1 MIGPNWFDRDEA
13 LRRLADDPFD
23 VLVVGGGYTG
33 LRWWRGQGSRRSG
46 RRFRC
51 AEGAPSK
58 PNAANIVV
66 ATGWPPCRIPLLAA
80 KGYGLTGKCFMAR
93 RQLFLLIR
101 NLLVEYGLKWII
113 LC

>member
-1 MIGPNWFDRDEA
+1 MADRLLSPGRHA
-13 LRRLADDPFD
+13 VGAAVWGAGRAG
-23 VLVVGGGYTG
+23 GGGYTG